1 MSKLNDPS
9 SDKIIDC
16 STGGQTMRVG
26 VFLAIFD
33 NITINLINVGKKEG
47 GYASTTASRTGLG
60 VSHFSYLKF
69 IIKMTG
75 CLIMCKL
82 STGTEINIM
91 EIHDRDK
98 TTRERIL
105 HLIVIPNPIKDGLS
119 LIYDSENYRVDI
131 GGGNIGLVIQFL
143 DPFLRVSKNPV
154 HVTIIGIGYAPSG
167 PPLDEIQGFVNFVND
182 HTTSKLDMN
191 ILPENRYTFRK
202 TRTQQNQSTV
212 ILSVSGIGDS
222 GFTYTPFK
230 FEPLGSSQFSIN
242 KVVHKVPQNVIAHDY
257 NTKSDFVPTLT
268 TISLLDTCWRT
279 IIKDEEMDIKT
290 KELIH
295 YATLFGVDPRM
306 TDQIIIHII
315 LAAYTGITFEP
326 NLPVFTF
333 DNLNLETPQS
343 EKDDILSHQK
353 GMVRVIK
360 TTTVEHLFQP
370 YIEKYFRSG
379 LVI

>member
-1 MSKLNDPS
+1 
-9 SDKIIDC
+9 
-16 STGGQTMRVG
+16 
-26 VFLAIFD
+26 
-33 NITINLINVGKKEG
+33 
-47 GYASTTASRTGLG
+47 
-60 VSHFSYLKF
+60 
-69 IIKMTG
+69 
-75 CLIMCKL
+75 
-82 STGTEINIM
+82 
-91 EIHDRDK
+91 
-98 TTRERIL
+98 
-105 HLIVIPNPIKDGLS
+105 
-119 LIYDSENYRVDI
+119 
-131 GGGNIGLVIQFL
+131 
-143 DPFLRVSKNPV
+143 
-154 HVTIIGIGYAPSG
+154 
-167 PPLDEIQGFVNFVND
+167 
-182 HTTSKLDMN
+182 
-191 ILPENRYTFRK
+191 
-202 TRTQQNQSTV
+202 
-212 ILSVSGIGDS
+212 
-222 GFTYTPFK
+222 
-230 FEPLGSSQFSIN
+230 
-242 KVVHKVPQNVIAHDY
+242 
-257 NTKSDFVPTLT
+257 LT